1 MSGRDRDVV
10 WEHGENLYPGWRCN
24 YCRTQ
29 KGGGGA
35 TRLKQHLAHRGAEV
49 VHCRNVPPDVRDFF
63 QRELDRAKK
72 ATADRARERLRR
84 EKAAAEGNYPGDE
97 EDEEAQ
103 VQRAMDLSRAEA
115 EFRRGVEQRGGAYER
130 GGGSG
135 STRGNVMQRMF
146 RKSTSQRES
155 PVVEDYNLAAGG
167 SIAVIWQ
174 CGWLWTQR
182 HPHVRVVPYKIVI
195 FSLRKYCLHTRLH
208 MQRPGG

>member
-72 ATADRARERLRR
+72 ATADRARERLRW

-103 VQRAMDLSRAEA
+103 V
-115 EFRRGVEQRGGAYER
+115 
-130 GGGSG
+130 
-135 STRGNVMQRMF
+135 
-146 RKSTSQRES
+146 
-155 PVVEDYNLAAGG
+155 
-167 SIAVIWQ
+167 
-174 CGWLWTQR
+174 
-182 HPHVRVVPYKIVI
+182 
-195 FSLRKYCLHTRLH
+195 
-208 MQRPGG
+208 

>member
-1 MSGRDRDVV
+1 MASRDVV

-35 TRLKQHLAHRGAEV
+35 TRLKQHLAGRGAEV

-72 ATADRARERLRR
+72 ATADLARERLRR

-115 EFRRGVEQRGGAYER
+115 EFRWGVEQRGGAYER
-130 GGGSG
+130 GGVVVR
-135 STRGNVMQRMF
+135 RGGMLCRGCFEGPLRRGRVLWWR
-146 RKSTSQRES
+146 T
-155 PVVEDYNLAAGG
+155 
-167 SIAVIWQ
+167 ITWQ
-174 CGWLWTQR
+174 LVGEEE
-182 HPHVRVVPYKIVI
+182 
-195 FSLRKYCLHTRLH
+195 
-208 MQRPGG
+208 

>member
-103 VQRAMDLSRAEA
+103 VQRAMDLSRADA
-115 EFRRGVEQRGGAYER
+115 EFRRGLNREEVHMSVEGVVVRRGGMLCTGCFEGPIRR
-130 GGGSG
+130 G
-135 STRGNVMQRMF
+135 
-146 RKSTSQRES
+146 
-155 PVVEDYNLAAGG
+155 
-167 SIAVIWQ
+167 
-174 CGWLWTQR
+174 
-182 HPHVRVVPYKIVI
+182 RV
-195 FSLRKYCLHTRLH
+195 L
-208 MQRPGG
+208 

>member
-1 MSGRDRDVV
+1 MAGKDVV

-35 TRLKQHLAHRGAEV
+35 TRLKQHLAGRGAEV

-72 ATADRARERLRR
+72 ATADRARERLGR

-115 EFRRGVEQRGGAYER
+115 EFRRGVEQRGGAYEH

-135 STRGNVMQRMF
+135 SPRGNPM
-146 RKSTSQRES
+146 
-155 PVVEDYNLAAGG
+155 
-167 SIAVIWQ
+167 
-174 CGWLWTQR
+174 
-182 HPHVRVVPYKIVI
+182 
-195 FSLRKYCLHTRLH
+195 
-208 MQRPGG
+208 

>member
-1 MSGRDRDVV
+1 MASRDVV

-35 TRLKQHLAHRGAEV
+35 TRLKQHLAGRGAEV
-49 VHCRNVPPDVRDFF
+49 IHCRNVPPDVRDFF

-130 GGGSG
+130 GGVVVR
-135 STRGNVMQRMF
+135 RGGMLCRGCFEGPLRRGRVLWWR
-146 RKSTSQRES
+146 T
-155 PVVEDYNLAAGG
+155 
-167 SIAVIWQ
+167 ITWQ
-174 CGWLWTQR
+174 LVGEEE
-182 HPHVRVVPYKIVI
+182 
-195 FSLRKYCLHTRLH
+195 
-208 MQRPGG
+208 